1 MTRHLVE
8 KGRVVSFKD
17 SCLWNALG
25 VIVDFHTQTNFIV
38 QMVCAETGGLR
49 ERVFMSG
56 KFLVLTEWVVKLDER
71 EVVRGEALEA
81 SIKEELRSQQIVEK
95 FQKSPSYVEMKERER
110 FKKMNDFERFLVE
123 EREKIKAGLLR
134 SKGF

>member
-17 SCLWNALG
+17 KCLWNALG

-38 QMVCAETGGLR
+38 QMVCAETGDMGA
-49 ERVFMSG
+49 RVFMSA
-56 KFLVLTEWVVKLDER
+56 KFLVLTEWVVKLDES
-71 EVVRGEALEA
+71 ETLRGEALEA

-95 FQKSPSYVEMKERER
+95 FQKSFSYVEMKERES

-123 EREKIKAGLLR
+123 EREKIKASLLR